1 MKTLRLKTLSGFIK
15 KEFIQILRDRKMIA
29 AIFFVPIM
37 QTIMFGLALTSE
49 VKNIELSIVSAPSA
63 IAREAGERAVAS
75 GWFSDTPYLLMPAG
89 SDAYEL
95 LSSGKAEAV
104 LVAPKEGFAYGLER
118 GKPAQLLV
126 NAVNAQR
133 AQQVEAYVKQ
143 ILARVAAG
151 RGYNINPQGLIA
163 ADTRVL
169 YNHYMNSTYYMIPA
183 LMVMATYIVLLVVCG
198 MSIAKEKE
206 MGTMEKLIASPATPK
221 EILLGKTLPYFF
233 IGTGIVLFI
242 FCIGVFGFG
251 TPFRGYVW
259 QLALTGVLLA
269 LAALSTA
276 TLLSTIAKT
285 QQQAMMGSVLV
296 LMPSILLSGVFFPV
310 GNIPLTFRWMCYFN
324 PMMYCIS
331 NFREIMLK
339 DGVTPVFWMHSGL
352 ALLIC
357 LALAGAAYKN
367 FKSTLN

>member
-1 MKTLRLKTLSGFIK
+1 MKRLRAKTLLGFMK
-15 KEFIQILRDRKMIA
+15 KEFIQIIRDRKMIA

-37 QTIMFGLALTSE
+37 QTVMFGLALTSE
-49 VKNIELSIVSAPSA
+49 VKNIKLAVVSAPSPA
-63 IAREAGERAVAS
+63 AREIADRASAS
-75 GWFSDTPYLLMPAG
+75 GWFKDTLVMPAG
-89 SDAYEL
+89 SDVYGL

-133 AQQVEAYVKQ
+133 AQQVEVYVKQ
-143 ILARVAAG
+143 IVSQVAA
-151 RGYNINPQGLIA
+151 RSGYDVNSAGLI
-163 ADTRVL
+163 DLDRRVL
-169 YNHYMNSTYYMIPA
+169 YNHYMDSTYYMIPA
-183 LMVMATYIVLLVVCG
+183 LMVMATYIVLMVVCG

-206 MGTMEKLIASPATPK
+206 TGTMEKLIASPSSPQ

-251 TPFRGYVW
+251 TPFRGYIW
-259 QLALTGVLLA
+259 QLALTGILLA
-269 LAALSTA
+269 CAALSTA

-310 GNIPLTFRWMCYFN
+310 GNIPLSFRWMCYFN
-324 PMMYCIS
+324 PMMYCIT
-331 NFREIMLK
+331 NFRDIMLK
-339 DGVTPVFWMHSGL
+339 GGNDMLFWQNTFL
-352 ALLIC
+352 AFLLC
-357 LALAGAAYKN
+357 YVLAVSAYKN